1 MTNLSQEICL
11 EFKKAR
17 QAKGYNQSTLARMV
31 GCKQSAIS
39 MFEAGMTTK
48 ISDET
53 VKKMADVLG
62 VSLEPKAE
70 ILQDT
75 PSSHVQS
82 PSSSTVHGYC
92 PNGDCP
98 SNVPYMV
105 GGRLFYRPMRHVASP
120 TGGIRC
126 AQCGELLETKC
137 PSCGAPLNDGACC
150 ALCGSAYVT
159 PTVFD
164 GTDLATYARVR
175 REEVEQ
181 FYSLIGRQRP

>member
-1 MTNLSQEICL
+1 MINLSQEICL

-31 GCKQSAIS
+31 GCKQSAVS

-48 ISDET
+48 VSDET

-62 VSLEPKAE
+62 VSLETRPE
-70 ILQDT
+70 LPQET
-75 PSSHVQS
+75 TSSHVQGS
-82 PSSSTVHGYC
+82 KASIVHGYC

-105 GGRLFYRPMRHVASP
+105 GGHLFYRPMRHVASP

-126 AQCGELLETKC
+126 TQCGELLETRC

-150 ALCGSAYVT
+150 ASCGGAYVT
-159 PTVFD
+159 PIVPD
-164 GTDLATYARVR
+164 ETDLAAYARAR
-175 REEVEQ
+175 REEIAQ
-181 FYSLIGRQRP
+181 FRLLVGG